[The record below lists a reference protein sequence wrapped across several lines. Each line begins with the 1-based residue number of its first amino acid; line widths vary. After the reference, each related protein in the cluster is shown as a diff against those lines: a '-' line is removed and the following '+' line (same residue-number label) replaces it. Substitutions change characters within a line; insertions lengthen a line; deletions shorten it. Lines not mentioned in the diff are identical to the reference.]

1 MLKFQLPSTPIANKI
16 IERLKNITPVIN
28 ETGEDVVKTL
38 QQNIVNEGGD
48 PDNGKA
54 WEALSS
60 RTIARK
66 RQIGAFLTIL
76 RQFDKLRRGIKVVR
90 QEARSFDISVVGDA
104 SKYFYL
110 HQTGAPNLPRRRMLG
125 FPQECRKRAKLRL
138 GKHLKK

>member
-1 MLKFQLPSTPIANKI
+1 MLKFQLPATPIANKI

-28 ETGEDVVKTL
+28 ETGVDVVKTL

-48 PDNGKA
+48 PDSGEA
-54 WEALSS
+54 WAALSS

-104 SKYFYL
+104 SKYFFL
-110 HQTGAPNLPRRRMLG
+110 HQNGAPNLPRRRMLG
-125 FPQECRKRAKLRL
+125 FPLECRKRAKLRL